1 MKKLVRP
8 ELKLANVKVS
18 EKEMAYFSLGIGSPD
33 VQLPSEKMTWRTD
46 ARAVSLVRAIQNGED
61 VQGKDFSGVNLT
73 KADLAGADL
82 RGISFKGSVFLKTN
96 LVGANLTGVDLSEA
110 YLEDCDLSGADLTDV
125 NWEKT
130 YTRNLNIDGAI
141 LDEKARARL
150 SAQAFLIEQLEKGL
164 IDIRLLSQED
174 LHCLDLRRIDLSKI
188 DLEGIDLSAFILEGV
203 NLRGVHIDPK
213 MLMSLE
219 QLHHYHQFIQELN
232 EKEIKLETLKFAK
245 EKHLE
250 MEKYHQKQ
258 QDELKQ
264 NKKLILKK
272 KQKRPLEKIDEFKGD
287 IPKSDEGNNEKTPK
301 ILKQKPK
308 SIRATKAKN
317 RS

>member
-1 MKKLVRP
+1 M
-8 ELKLANVKVS
+8 
-18 EKEMAYFSLGIGSPD
+18 
-33 VQLPSEKMTWRTD
+33 
-46 ARAVSLVRAIQNGED
+46 
-61 VQGKDFSGVNLT
+61 
-73 KADLAGADL
+73 
-82 RGISFKGSVFLKTN
+82 
-96 LVGANLTGVDLSEA
+96 
-110 YLEDCDLSGADLTDV
+110 
-125 NWEKT
+125 
-130 YTRNLNIDGAI
+130 
-141 LDEKARARL
+141 
-150 SAQAFLIEQLEKGL
+150 
-164 IDIRLLSQED
+164 
-174 LHCLDLRRIDLSKI
+174 DLRRIDLSKI
-188 DLEGIDLSAFILEGV
+188 DLEGIDLSAFVLEGV